1 MTRTGVIIPGRE
13 ILTKASK
20 SQLLLLEQ
28 PVLSKEYGL
37 FEMPVFQMFPSK
49 SSTSIS
55 PDTTNIVECL
65 LNN

>member
-1 MTRTGVIIPGRE
+1 MARTGVIIPGRE

-28 PVLSKEYGL
+28 SVLSKEYGL
-37 FEMPVFQMFPSK
+37 FETPVFQMLPSK

-55 PDTTNIVECL
+55 PDTTNIVVCL